1 MQKTCW
7 NTGKNNQRTKTRK
20 VKTMSQTIYAVIQ
33 SNPNFFGIDANI
45 KLYEK
50 EQDAKETI
58 KQNLKS
64 VLATLEEKFNDHN
77 FTKDLYDT
85 ILQSNKP
92 GYYITDKE
100 QNQYK
105 SSIIKLNIKDEK
117 PYGNDTQ
124 KLDELCYYHDIIK
137 LTLNAARIAANMQHT
152 EKETELVHQYIQSLQ
167 TAIRM
172 ATELANK
179 NSKEN
184 HEPYTIWAVVT
195 ETEEFGKINIQLYHQ
210 YKNAKNELTQTLWN
224 LLTEQ
229 NDNKKLSPEKK
240 KIWQEFNQ
248 NKNKLPDFAFENEAR
263 TQVYYGEIIPMTVNV

>member
-1 MQKTCW
+1 M
-7 NTGKNNQRTKTRK
+7 NH
-20 VKTMSQTIYAVIQ
+20 TIYAVIQ
-33 SNPNFFGIDANI
+33 SDPNFFGIDANI

-50 EQDAKETI
+50 EQDAKETM

-64 VLATLEEKFNDHN
+64 VLATLEEKFNDPN
-77 FTKDLYDT
+77 VTKSIYNEV
-85 ILQSNKP
+85 LQSNKP
-92 GYYITDKE
+92 GYRITDIE
-100 QNQYK
+100 ENQYE

-117 PYGNDTQ
+117 PYENDTQ
-124 KLDELCYYHDIIK
+124 KLDELCYYHDLIK

-152 EKETELVHQYIQSLQ
+152 EKKTEHVHQYIQSLR

-184 HEPYTIWAVVT
+184 HEPYTVWAVVT

-229 NDNKKLSPEKK
+229 DDNKKLSPEKK

-248 NKNKLPDFAFENEAR
+248 NKNKLPDFAFENEAH

>member
-229 NDNKKLSPEKK
+229 NDNKKLSPEKRK
-240 KIWQEFNQ
+240 YG
-248 NKNKLPDFAFENEAR
+248 KNSTKTKTNSPISHLKMKHVPKYTMVKSF
-263 TQVYYGEIIPMTVNV
+263 P

>member
-1 MQKTCW
+1 
-7 NTGKNNQRTKTRK
+7 
-20 VKTMSQTIYAVIQ
+20 MSQTIYAVIQ